1 MILVVHCK
9 NIQRTIITEGLR
21 ILEFSQIHKN
31 RSLSSFSIFSNRDI
45 HHTQQVAEE
54 EAGRTAAEAE
64 AGRIVA
70 AEEEADRTVACAG
83 VEAVHTVAS
92 APEAEAG
99 RTVAPVVEA
108 DRTVASAEVEVVH
121 TVASAAEAEA
131 GRTVAAAEV
140 GADCTHLPFWIVPDS
155 SHFGFDRRCCRHRV
169 LLSAVEPRELVGFPR
184 ERV

>member
-70 AEEEADRTVACAG
+70 
-83 VEAVHTVAS
+83 VEA
-92 APEAEAG
+92 
-99 RTVAPVVEA
+99 EA

-131 GRTVAAAEV
+131 DRTVAAAEV

-169 LLSAVEPRELVGFPR
+169 LPSAVEPRELVGFPR